1 MKWKIGKRKLV
12 VGQRIKRCPNKITW
26 YSVTITIN
34 MQQVY
39 ERFEDNTRTLLPNPP
54 GEWGAL
60 TPSLPACW
68 TAWPTKRTY
77 HTLCVSVYTWGKTWG
92 GFLHP
97 LCAFRFSD
105 CHRLIYIKF
114 DYYCSPFVPLLQPE
128 THAWIDSLI
137 TWLQIIAWWYSNI
150 YY

>member
-1 MKWKIGKRKLV
+1 
-12 VGQRIKRCPNKITW
+12 
-26 YSVTITIN
+26 

-77 HTLCVSVYTWGKTWG
+77 HTLCLSVNTWGKLG
-92 GFLHP
+92 VGSYIPFVHFGFRIVIDLFISSTITIVHP
-97 LCAFRFSD
+97 LF
-105 CHRLIYIKF
+105 H
-114 DYYCSPFVPLLQPE
+114 YYNRKPMRESI
-128 THAWIDSLI
+128 H
-137 TWLQIIAWWYSNI
+137 
-150 YY
+150 